1 MPNSWILPVLA
12 LFLASVA
19 SGAVGP
25 LVVARRATYMAG
37 AVSHSMLAGIGLSI
51 ALEAKC
57 GISFLSPF
65 AGSILVAVAAALILS
80 HVSRKAGSRADAAL
94 SGVWSG
100 GFAIGMLLM
109 AWSTGDIVELEEY
122 LLGSVMEVEG
132 ARLLQFAALVPAVVF
147 AVWLGYNKLLAC
159 AFDREL
165 AGLRGVNVRVW
176 EVVFNVLTALTV
188 AMLAYTVGILLAIA
202 FLAIPAVA
210 AGRLTGRL
218 PVQMALAGAFSL
230 ASGLAG
236 LAAEAA
242 LGLPGSAV
250 AVLAALTF
258 DLATHVAS
266 RT

>member
-1 MPNSWILPVLA
+1 MSISWALPVIA
-12 LFLASVA
+12 IFMASVA

-51 ALEAKC
+51 AFEAKFNFHL
-57 GISFLSPF
+57 ISPF
-65 AGSILVAVAAALILS
+65 AGSILVAIAAALVFS
-80 HVSRKAGSRADAAL
+80 HLSRKEGSRSDAVL

-109 AWSTGDIVELEEY
+109 VWATGDVVELEEY
-122 LLGSVMEVEG
+122 LLGSVREVEA
-132 ARLLQFAALVPAVVF
+132 ARLVQFATLVPAVAF

-165 AGLRGVNVRVW
+165 AAIRGVNVRVW
-176 EVVFNVLTALTV
+176 EIVFNVLTALTV

-210 AGRLTGRL
+210 AGRITGRL
-218 PVQMALAGAFSL
+218 PMQMVLAGVFTL
-230 ASGLAG
+230 VSGLAG
-236 LAAEAA
+236 LAAESAF
-242 LGLPGSAV
+242 GIPGSAI

-258 DLATHVAS
+258 DLLSHVAT
-266 RT
+266 RN